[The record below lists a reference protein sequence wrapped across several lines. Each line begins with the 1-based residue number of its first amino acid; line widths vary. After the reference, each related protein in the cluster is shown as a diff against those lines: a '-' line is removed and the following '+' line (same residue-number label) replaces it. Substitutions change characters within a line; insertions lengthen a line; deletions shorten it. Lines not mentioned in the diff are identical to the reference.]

1 MKKGFKY
8 YIGAWAVL
16 FAAFNIITLTVQFQY
31 AKDTAFQPSFWVGY
45 ISVWIAFLVQAA
57 CAYIFFKEETKRF
70 LNLSFVSTSYTGL
83 VVTTVIGIVLM
94 VIPKIPSWLAVV
106 AAVAVSAF
114 YIVELI
120 KVRGTEQL
128 VSESEQS
135 VKENTAF
142 IRGLQ
147 SETEQLKEMAGSAVK
162 RKAAGLLYEAVRYS
176 DPVSNDGLAEIEMQ
190 IRQEYKA
197 LKALTDTQDDK
208 KFEEQADKVIQLV
221 RLRSSQCKVHK

>member
-1 MKKGFKY
+1 M
-8 YIGAWAVL
+8 
-16 FAAFNIITLTVQFQY
+16 
-31 AKDTAFQPSFWVGY
+31 
-45 ISVWIAFLVQAA
+45 
-57 CAYIFFKEETKRF
+57 
-70 LNLSFVSTSYTGL
+70 
-83 VVTTVIGIVLM
+83 TTVIGIVLM
-94 VIPKIPSWLAVV
+94 VISKIPSWLAVV
-106 AAVAVSAF
+106 AAVAISAF